1 MPGPLKNHRHELFCL
16 ALAEGK
22 SACDA
27 YLAAGYVWHDANC
40 IRLKKH
46 PKIQA
51 RLRELQEG
59 LAKSTEITI
68 ASICRELDAAN
79 EVAHKNGQAT
89 ALVSAATLKAKLAG
103 LLTEKIK
110 AEITVENPYEKAASA
125 DEACR
130 MFAKD
135 FADDIVLSP
144 NELDHLA
151 GMIKDA
157 QLRMSQYVASCRA
170 RPINPSYSQRQIEL
184 SRKANGKLT
193 TI

>member
-1 MPGPLKNHRHELFCL
+1 MPALKNHRHELFCL

-27 YLAAGYVWHDANC
+27 YVAAGFVWNDGNAT
-40 IRLKKH
+40 RLKQN

-51 RLRELQEG
+51 RLLELQEG

-68 ASICRELDAAN
+68 ASICRELDEAN
-79 EVAHKNGQAT
+79 TIARASGQAT

-103 LLTEKIK
+103 LLTERIK
-110 AEITVENPYEKAASA
+110 AEITIENPYEKAASA

-135 FADDIVLSP
+135 FADDVVLTP

-157 QLRMSQYVASCRA
+157 QARMSQYVASCRA
-170 RPINPSYSQRQIEL
+170 RPINPTFSQRQIEL
-184 SRKANGKLT
+184 SRKANGT
-193 TI
+193 QRPS